1 MKSKTKQIDTKRV
14 HRDYAFSRMV
24 GVFGFLVLATFATLI
39 FHILYNAAPLFQSP
53 AFEFKYSIADNESTT
68 SIGVLDINGERVSVH
83 SQACSITLKPL
94 SPLAYDSV
102 NRSKKFTTQCNK
114 QVIGL
119 VGNQQN
125 LLATV
130 NESGLF
136 ELFEISKKAEY
147 ELSLLGSFSL
157 PLDFAHFNP
166 NSPWLVRFQD
176 NRLFI
181 AKHQGSDVL
190 AFWHELTELSA
201 PVVQRF
207 TNVDVIA
214 PIMKFNQVITA
225 HKQTLSVYT
234 KAQERLQQ
242 LSLGTK
248 VKQID
253 VLANSLG
260 VIVSVDSGFHKY
272 NVYNTNGRFEIKEH
286 FFSDFPR
293 DFAPLAET
301 DLNGPLMQKPIA
313 AYHLDSQHNAI
324 IVAFNQSKLMIVN
337 SVTGDRM
344 TSSGL
349 LPQFMQVY
357 YSRGELVAV
366 NPKGYS
372 HYAISNLA
380 GMTSSKTLFGKNL
393 YAGYETPQYIWQTSM
408 SSDYQAA
415 KYSVVPLI
423 MGSLKASLLALV
435 VAIPLALGA
444 AIYTAYFASA
454 RVRDTIK
461 PIIEMLE
468 AIPSVIIG
476 FIAAVWIAPFAQ
488 QYIQGIFVV
497 MIMLPAVILV
507 MAVAHNY
514 MQPIIAETEL
524 KHWQLMLNGLVFI
537 LALVII
543 FVLSALYFELNM
555 FSQGDNTAHMVST
568 FTLSKT
574 AVVVSVA
581 LGIAIAPTI
590 YTLIDDALYEVPDGV
605 KQAAFALGAT
615 PVQTLFKVVLVVA
628 LPSIISA
635 IMLGFGRA
643 FGETMIVLMVTGN
656 TPVAD
661 WDLFSGLRTLTSNL
675 AIELQEA
682 QLDSTL
688 YHVLFL
694 TAAILFVFTFIINT
708 IASLLKRK
716 MQRNG

>member
-1 MKSKTKQIDTKRV
+1 MKSKTKQIDAKRV
-14 HRDYAFSRMV
+14 RRDYAFGRMV

-53 AFEFKYSIADNESTT
+53 AFEFKYSIADNDAAT
-68 SIGVLDINGERVSVH
+68 SIGVLDINGEWVSIH
-83 SQACSITLKPL
+83 SEGCSIALKPL
-94 SPLAYDSV
+94 SSLANNSAD
-102 NRSKKFTTQCNK
+102 RSRKFITQCNK
-114 QVIGL
+114 QVIGI

-130 NESGLF
+130 SERGLF
-136 ELFEISKKAEY
+136 ELYEISKKAEY
-147 ELSLLGSFSL
+147 GLSLRGSFSL
-157 PLDFAHFNP
+157 PVDFTRFDP
-166 NSPWLVRFQD
+166 DSPWLVRFQD
-176 NRLFI
+176 DRLFV

-190 AFWHELTELSA
+190 AFWHELTDLSA

-207 TNVDVIA
+207 INVDVIA

-225 HKQTLSVYT
+225 HKQTLSMFNKT
-234 KAQERLQQ
+234 QERLQEIS
-242 LSLGTK
+242 LSSE

-253 VLANSLG
+253 VLANSLE
-260 VIVSVDSGFHKY
+260 VIVSVNSGFHKY
-272 NVYNTNGRFEIKEH
+272 NVYNASGRFVIKEH
-286 FFSDFPR
+286 FFSDFPM
-293 DFAPLAET
+293 DFAPLTET
-301 DLNGPLMQKPIA
+301 DANAQVMQKPIA

-324 IVAFNQSKLMIVN
+324 VVSFNQNKLLIVN
-337 SVTGDRM
+337 SVTGDSM

-349 LPQFMQVY
+349 LPQFLQVY

-366 NPKGYS
+366 TPNGYS
-372 HYAISNLA
+372 YYETSNLA
-380 GMTSSKTLFGKNL
+380 GMTSTETLFGKNI
-393 YAGYETPQYIWQTSM
+393 YAGYEAPQYIWQTSM

-454 RVRDTIK
+454 RVRGAIK

-488 QYIQGIFVV
+488 QYMQGIFVV
-497 MIMLPAVILV
+497 IVMLPAVILM

-537 LALVII
+537 LALVMI

-555 FSQGDNTAHMVST
+555 FSHGDNAVHMLST

-656 TPVAD
+656 TPIAD